1 MRLASSRLRAFDR
14 SVWLPPLIGAAI
26 LLLISIVALVAPAAL
41 RGSSVL
47 AAACALFLL
56 AYVAWPKPTLLVFAL
71 FVLFY
76 HTIGRWLTPD
86 LRHIDEILVPVLF
99 VLAFLRTKPWRRGV
113 IEPVREGSLL
123 VMLVAGIG
131 SSLVNGVPASVW
143 LLGLLLLF
151 KMFAFF
157 YIAFWHDF
165 NEADVRQLYPLV
177 LAIGIVV
184 IALVPFEVADPDR
197 FRSILNLSDISTPRV
212 GLPSVKSLFFRPIL
226 FSWFTAFVGLFLVAG
241 YVYLRRWWLLVG
253 AALFG
258 AATILSGRRRAISG
272 VAVALIAGVAATWR
286 AKHSWRAAL
295 RSWWPVAAGSLLLGI
310 LFLPSLIG
318 LADMTVG
325 AGPEPPDARVALYRT
340 SVLIAR
346 DRFPFGVGLGRYGS
360 GTSRDPYSP
369 VYHEYGLDQI
379 DGLSPQHSAFISDTF
394 WPRILGETGVIGLVA
409 LLVFTAVLTIQIWR
423 AALAK
428 HTDLLIRA
436 FLLGAWMV
444 FVQSLVETLAS
455 SMFDSPPRIYL
466 LFGTVAVA
474 LAIARRS
481 QSPASVAGTGIAG
494 HAERSGVQP

>member
-1 MRLASSRLRAFDR
+1 LRLASSRLHGLDHSA
-14 SVWLPPLIGAAI
+14 WLPAVIGAAI
-26 LLLISIVALVAPAAL
+26 LLLIALVAVGAPVSI
-41 RGSSVL
+41 RGSAVL
-47 AAACALFLL
+47 AAACVLFVI
-56 AYVAWPKPTLLVFAL
+56 AYVVWPKPTLLVFAL

-99 VLAFLRTKPWRRGV
+99 VLAFFRTKPWRRDM
-113 IEPVREGSLL
+113 IDPLREGALV

-131 SSLVNGVPASVW
+131 SSLVSNVPASVW

-157 YIAFWHDF
+157 YIALWHEY

-184 IALVPFEVADPDR
+184 VALVPLEVLDPDR

-212 GLPSVKSLFFRPIL
+212 GLPSVKSLFYRPIL

-241 YVYLRRWWLLVG
+241 YVYLRRWWLLIG

-258 AATILSGRRRAISG
+258 VATILSGRRRAISG
-272 VAVALIAGVAATWR
+272 VAVALIAGIGAHWWAERSSRATLR
-286 AKHSWRAAL
+286 A
-295 RSWWPVAAGSLLLGI
+295 WWPVAAGSLLLGI
-310 LFLPSLIG
+310 AFLPSLVG
-318 LADMTVG
+318 LADMTV
-325 AGPEPPDARVALYRT
+325 APGPETPDARIALYNT

-369 VYHEYGLDQI
+369 VYHEYGLDKI

-394 WPRILGETGVIGLVA
+394 WPRILGETGVIGLAA
-409 LLVFTAVLTIQIWR
+409 LLVFTVVLTIQVWR
-423 AALAK
+423 AALTR
-428 HTDLLIRA
+428 HTDMLIRA
-436 FLLGAWMV
+436 FLLGTWMV

-474 LAIARRS
+474 LAVARNS
-481 QSPASVAGTGIAG
+481 KTPELAAGATPSPT
-494 HAERSGVQP
+494 ERSGVQP